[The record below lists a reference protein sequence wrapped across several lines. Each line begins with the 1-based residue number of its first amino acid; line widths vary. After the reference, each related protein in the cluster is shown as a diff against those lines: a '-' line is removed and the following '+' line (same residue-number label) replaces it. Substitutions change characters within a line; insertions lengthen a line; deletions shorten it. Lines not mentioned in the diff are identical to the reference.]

1 MIGDLMS
8 RAASSAALMVLRDN
22 RDQLLEIP
30 RDLLDGQLIVTQ
42 MCRIPVNLPQFPS
55 SQMCAFPLMPI
66 GRQMYIQYLVEVQ
79 LMAGIA
85 NLCSRATWS
94 AMFSFFIDS
103 KNFDDGGGGWLAGKP
118 MMLPAYTTSS
128 TYHS

>member
-1 MIGDLMS
+1 MMGDLMS

-30 RDLLDGQLIVTQ
+30 RDLFDGQLIVTQ

-66 GRQMYIQYLVEVQ
+66 
-79 LMAGIA
+79 
-85 NLCSRATWS
+85 
-94 AMFSFFIDS
+94 
-103 KNFDDGGGGWLAGKP
+103 
-118 MMLPAYTTSS
+118 
-128 TYHS
+128 